1 MSTELFSVDELVNIE
16 GLERNTNPISNK
28 ANLTLGV
35 INAKELNKL
44 VSFIK
49 ALKLKVKI
57 DVVKETLVSTNV
69 SKINNALDLIDSTVY
84 STLANPEFIRQFFFN
99 ESKME
104 HLDKL
109 MDDLEFLEE
118 QAYLEEHAHELTD
131 EEKASLAERNS
142 LIITNDDLLKNIVVV
157 PNTPENELGDEAKS
171 EDNEELMINFEGDS
185 DEDDNS
191 QEADITIL
199 EEPKMLTVC
208 YVKYD
213 SLQTYVEANTNAD
226 IKIFYA
232 QLQSIIT
239 SL

>member
-1 MSTELFSVDELVNIE
+1 MSTELFSVDELVNLE

-28 ANLTLGV
+28 VNLTLGV

-57 DVVKETLVSTNV
+57 DVVKETLVSTHV

-109 MDDLEFLEE
+109 MDDLDFLEE
-118 QAYLEEHAHELTD
+118 QAYLEPD
-131 EEKASLAERNS
+131 ESEKNAASLEDQAQHV
-142 LIITNDDLLKNIVVV
+142 ITNDDLLKNIVVV
-157 PNTPENELGDEAKS
+157 PNNNTANNVEATKPEE
-171 EDNEELMINFEGDS
+171 NEELMINFEGDI
-185 DEDDNS
+185 EGDDDDS
-191 QEADITIL
+191 QEPDITIL

-213 SLQTYVEANTNAD
+213 SLQTYVEANTNSD
-226 IKIFYA
+226 IKIFYD
-232 QLQSIIT
+232 QLQSVIT